1 MTRLAR
7 AKQLFDKRVVAP
19 LLNPLFVETNADYRN
34 TVFLAGTER
43 SGTTWI
49 SEIINYRRE
58 YRYIFEPFWPLKVDL
73 WSELGS
79 HQYLRP
85 DDHNPSILAATET
98 ILSGRIRNEWTDKY
112 HRTFVARQRLV
123 KAVRANLLLKWMHA
137 HFPGMPIILQLRHPC
152 PVARSILGR
161 KRRPPSFDMFLT
173 QEELMEDYLD
183 PFRTEMEAAETD
195 FEKLIF
201 RWCIETYVPLQQFR
215 QGEIHLAFY
224 ENFCVSPESEIDRLF
239 AFLDKSYDEKVFKQL
254 ERPSPVTRATSAIV
268 AGDNLVDGWKAKM
281 SAEQM
286 QRAIEIV
293 GLFGLDGI
301 YGEDSMPNVER
312 AYEMLA
318 VGPVRQA
325 VPAGDNGL
333 RQEHSDA
340 LAT

>member
-7 AKQLFDKRVVAP
+7 AKQLFDKRVVRP
-19 LLNPLFVETNADYRN
+19 LLNPLFVQTNTDYRN
-34 TVFLAGTER
+34 TVLLAGTER
-43 SGTTWI
+43 SGTTWV
-49 SEIINYRRE
+49 SEIINYKRE
-58 YRYIFEPFWPLKVDL
+58 YRYIFEPFWPMKVAL
-73 WSELGS
+73 WSDLKP

-85 DDHNPSILAATET
+85 DDHKPSILAATDT
-98 ILSGRIRNEWTDKY
+98 ILSGKIRNEWTDKY

-137 HFPGMPIILQLRHPC
+137 HFAGMPIILQLRHPC

-161 KRRPPSFDMFLT
+161 KRRPPSFDMFLS

-183 PFRTEMEAAETD
+183 PFRAEMEAAETD

-239 AFLDKSYDEKVFKQL
+239 AFLNKSYDERVFKKL
-254 ERPSPVTRATSAIV
+254 ARPSPVTRATSAIV
-268 AGDNLVDGWKAKM
+268 AGDSLVDSWKGKM
-281 SAEQM
+281 SEEQKH
-286 QRAIEIV
+286 RAIEIL

-301 YGEDSMPNVER
+301 YAENSMPNVGR

-318 VGPVRQA
+318 AGPVKKALPVR
-325 VPAGDNGL
+325 DNQL
-333 RQEHSDA
+333 EQKRADA